1 MRPAA
6 AAAVIGAL
14 LLHISLTAGEPASP
28 KPQSGGG
35 GLPQIAIDNDDIAGL
50 VTGPRGPEAGV
61 WVIAETRDLPTAFA
75 KIVVTDDAG
84 RFLVPD
90 LPKANYSVWV
100 RGYGLVDSPKVSAA
114 PGVRLNLTASLAPD
128 ARAAAQYYPP
138 LYWFSLMRVPA
149 AREFPLE
156 KIKSQGEWL
165 NIVKTGACQ
174 SCHAMGTPGTRTIP
188 KALGDFPT
196 SADAWRRRLLSG
208 QAQAFMTRDITR
220 LDTEVA
226 LKHFADWTDRIAAGE
241 LPSAAPSRPQ
251 GLERNVVITEWDWF
265 TPTTYLH
272 DEIATD
278 RRNPRVN
285 ANGKIYGSPEDS
297 SDFVPVLDPVT
308 HTASQ
313 VLHPVRDPQTPSTKA
328 NMMAPS
334 PYWGAEPIWDSQTL
348 NHNPMMDERGRVW
361 FTPRVRPNANP
372 DFCKAGSSHPSARAF
387 PIQEANRHLSMYDPA
402 TGRFTLI
409 STCFPTHHLAFAQDA
424 DQTLW
429 TSAGVAGPGAIGWL
443 NRRMFEETGD
453 EVRSQ
458 GWTPFVVDTNGNG
471 RRDAYVEPGVVGAGV
486 VGAGVVGAG
495 FSRLNDTRLP
505 INIYAV
511 AISPADGSV
520 WGTVLGYPGS
530 IVRVVPGANPTET
543 ALTEIYEP
551 PAPGYGPRGGDVDR
565 NGVYWVSL
573 ASGHL
578 GSFDR
583 RKCRVL
589 NGPKATGAHCPEG
602 WTFHQLPGPQLR
614 DVQEPGSAEASYYTW
629 VDWFDTFGLGANVP
643 IAMGNLNSSIL
654 PLVNGRFLNIVVPYP
669 MGFFPKNVDGR
680 IDDPNAGWKGRAL
693 WSTYGTRTMYHL
705 EGGTANLPKAVKIQM
720 RPGPLAH

>member
-1 MRPAA
+1 
-6 AAAVIGAL
+6 
-14 LLHISLTAGEPASP
+14 
-28 KPQSGGG
+28 
-35 GLPQIAIDNDDIAGL
+35 
-50 VTGPRGPEAGV
+50 
-61 WVIAETRDLPTAFA
+61 
-75 KIVVTDDAG
+75 
-84 RFLVPD
+84 
-90 LPKANYSVWV
+90 
-100 RGYGLVDSPKVSAA
+100 
-114 PGVRLNLTASLAPD
+114 
-128 ARAAAQYYPP
+128 
-138 LYWFSLMRVPA
+138 
-149 AREFPLE
+149 
-156 KIKSQGEWL
+156 
-165 NIVKTGACQ
+165 
-174 SCHAMGTPGTRTIP
+174 
-188 KALGDFPT
+188 
-196 SADAWRRRLLSG
+196 
-208 QAQAFMTRDITR
+208 
-220 LDTEVA
+220 
-226 LKHFADWTDRIAAGE
+226 
-241 LPSAAPSRPQ
+241 
-251 GLERNVVITEWDWF
+251 
-265 TPTTYLH
+265 
-272 DEIATD
+272 
-278 RRNPRVN
+278 
-285 ANGKIYGSPEDS
+285 
-297 SDFVPVLDPVT
+297 VT

-313 VLHPVRDPQTPSTKA
+313 VLHPVRDPQTPSTRA

-334 PYWGAEPIWDSQTL
+334 AYWGAEPIWDSKTL

-387 PIQEANRHLSMYDPA
+387 PIQEANRHLSIYDPA
-402 TGRFTLI
+402 SGRFTLI

-471 RRDAYVEPGVVGAGV
+471 RRDAYVEPGQPADL
-486 VGAGVVGAG
+486 A
-495 FSRLNDTRLP
+495 RDTRVGV
-505 INIYAV
+505 NIYAV

-543 ALTEIYEP
+543 ALTEIFEP
-551 PAPGYGPRGGDVDR
+551 PAPGYGPRGGDIDR

-583 RKCRVL
+583 RKCKVL

-705 EGGTANLPKAVKIQM
+705 EGGTANLPKAVKIQL
-720 RPGPLAH
+720 RPDPLAR

>member
-1 MRPAA
+1 MRSLVAL
-6 AAAVIGAL
+6 AAVLCVVL
-14 LLHISLTAGEPASP
+14 LAATTDEAV
-28 KPQSGGG
+28 
-35 GLPQIAIDNDDIAGL
+35 QIDVAIDRNDIAGI
-50 VTGPRGPEAGV
+50 VNGPRGLEAGV

-75 KIVVTDDAG
+75 KIVVTDDRG
-84 RFLVPD
+84 RFLIPD
-90 LPKANYSVWV
+90 LPDAKYSVWV
-100 RGYGLVDSPKVSAA
+100 RGYGLADSAKVSAT
-114 PGVRLNLTASLAPD
+114 PGTRVMVRTAQAPD
-128 ARAAAQYYPP
+128 ARSAAEIYPP
-138 LYWFSLMRVPA
+138 VYWFAMMTVPA

-156 KIKSQGEWL
+156 RIKSQGEWL
-165 NIVKTGACQ
+165 NIVKSGACQ
-174 SCHAMGTPGTRTIP
+174 SCHALGTPGTRTIP
-188 KALGDFPT
+188 RALGSFPT

-226 LKHFADWTDRIAAGE
+226 LKHFANWTDRVASGE
-241 LPSAAPSRPQ
+241 LPFATPSRPQ
-251 GLERNVVITEWDWF
+251 GQERNVVITEWDWF

-297 SDFVPVLDPVT
+297 SDFVPVLDPAT
-308 HTASQ
+308 HSASQ
-313 VLHPVRDPQTPSTKA
+313 VLHPVRDPATPSTKTNA
-328 NMMAPS
+328 MAPS
-334 PYWGAEPIWDSQTL
+334 PHWGAEPIWDSKTL

-372 DFCKAGSSHPSARAF
+372 DFCKAGSSHPSAKAF
-387 PIQEANRHLSMYDPA
+387 PIQESGRHLSIYDPA
-402 TGRFTLI
+402 SRRFTLI

-424 DQTLW
+424 NQTLW

-471 RRDAYVEPGVVGAGV
+471 RRDTHVDPGA
-486 VGAGVVGAG
+486 APDPA
-495 FSRLNDTRLP
+495 RDTRVP
-505 INIYAV
+505 VNIYAV
-511 AISPADGSV
+511 AVSPADGSV
-520 WGTVLGYPGS
+520 WGTVLGYPGA
-530 IVRVVPGANPTET
+530 IVRVVPGPDPTMT

-551 PAPGYGPRGGDVDR
+551 PAPGFGPRGGDVDR

-578 GSFDR
+578 ASFDR
-583 RKCRVL
+583 RKCKVL
-589 NGPKATGAHCPEG
+589 SGPKATGAHCPEG
-602 WTFHQLPGPQLR
+602 WAFHQLPGPQLR

-669 MGFFPKNVDGR
+669 MGFFAKNVDGR

-693 WSTYGTRTMYHL
+693 WSTYGTRTMFHL
-705 EGGTANLPKAVKIQM
+705 EGGTANRPKAVKIQL
-720 RPGPLAH
+720 RPDPLAH